1 MQARRFARA
10 LVRHVLDDDV
20 QNVGAMLAYYGV
32 ISIFPMAIFVLS
44 VALVVL
50 PGDAVRGAI
59 ATAAGDAPAEL
70 RKLLDMRAAELVN
83 TASAKFAIAGA
94 AVTLW
99 GASRGA
105 IALGHALNRMNRLIE
120 TRSWL
125 RRQVTALVVTAAV
138 GALAVIALLLLVVGG
153 RGGQWLADHVG
164 IARAEVE
171 TGSTIVR
178 WLGSSL
184 LVMVM
189 WAIVYKFLPD
199 TRRRFRVF
207 TPGAI
212 VGILLWLAVSGLF
225 SLYLAHFR
233 SYEAT
238 YGTLAGAIAFLTWL
252 WLSNIALLLGAEIND
267 VIHTLHAPAGDETA
281 VIGTTPVAGAHVG

>member
-1 MQARRFARA
+1 M
-10 LVRHVLDDDV
+10 RHVLDDDV

-50 PGDAVRGAI
+50 PGDAVREAI

-70 RKLLDMRAAELVN
+70 RKLLDMRAAELVR
-83 TASAKFAIAGA
+83 TASAGFAVAGA
-94 AVTLW
+94 AFALW
-99 GASRGA
+99 SASRGA
-105 IALGHALNRMNRLIE
+105 IALGHALNRMFRLRE

-125 RRQVTALVVTAAV
+125 HRQVSALAVTAAV
-138 GALAVIALLLLVVGG
+138 GALAVSALALLVVGRLG
-153 RGGQWLADHVG
+153 SHWLADRIGV
-164 IARAEVE
+164 ARADFEIVA
-171 TGSTIVR
+171 TIVR

-207 TPGAI
+207 TPGAV
-212 VGILLWLAVSGLF
+212 VGVLLWLAVSALF
-225 SLYLAHFR
+225 SLYLGHFR

-238 YGTLAGAIAFLTWL
+238 YGTLGGAIAFLTWL
-252 WLSNIALLLGAEIND
+252 WLSNIALLVGAEIND
-267 VIHTLHAPAGDETA
+267 VIEELHAPGGRETI
-281 VIGTTPVAGAHVG
+281 VIGPTPVAGAHVS